1 MISFAES
8 GKFWTNHT
16 AVKMKPEAIA
26 YSRKSSLLIRRKFD
40 TDFDY
45 VNSPLGTQRRS
56 SSCKRNCFHFHATGC
71 LQQNVSHLELRYQT
85 DKKRGIGLYQKPL
98 NVTKRK
104 PQNRNI
110 FHSKPTTA
118 IKAREDVYA
127 VEVVEAHIFRRETGK
142 NRTPSNR
149 KSEKPILFLP
159 KTWKPRAKQ
168 NRTANRN
175 RHNTEKPFFFNAKAE
190 KPI

>member
-1 MISFAES
+1 M
-8 GKFWTNHT
+8 
-16 AVKMKPEAIA
+16 
-26 YSRKSSLLIRRKFD
+26 LIRLLERKGEVQVANELVSIF
-40 TDFDY
+40 T
-45 VNSPLGTQRRS
+45 PLVVCSKMSRIWNFAIR
-56 SSCKRNCFHFHATGC
+56 
-71 LQQNVSHLELRYQT
+71 LR
-85 DKKRGIGLYQKPL
+85 KKKAIGLCQKPL

-127 VEVVEAHIFRRETGK
+127 VEAHIFRRETGK
-142 NRTPSNR
+142 HRTPSNH

-159 KTWKPRAKQ
+159 KTWKPRATDTTPK
-168 NRTANRN
+168 NR
-175 RHNTEKPFFFNAKAE
+175 FFFNAKAE